1 MNASMARRIR
11 CAELNLI
18 SAIDRQ
24 RGEKRAWSHP
34 AQSTHSIRVTGIGRN
49 CSRETASLGYTKS
62 DCKVA

>member
-11 CAELNLI
+11 RAELNLI

-24 RGEKRAWSHP
+24 RGQQREWSHP
-34 AQSTHSIRVTGIGRN
+34 AQSTQSIPVTAIGRN
-49 CSRETASLGYTKS
+49 CGRVTTTIGYTKS